1 MIDFFAK
8 NFFVC
13 KKNIPVSTAAI
24 TAMDTGFDFYLF
36 LKFHLELS
44 EEKSYSARVGV
55 LSATE

>member
-1 MIDFFAK
+1 MIDFSQKTFSY
-8 NFFVC
+8 VR
-13 KKNIPVSTAAI
+13 NIPVSTAAI